1 MKETKPEIIRDNKK
15 RGEWA
20 ESVFAARA
28 AEHGLAV
35 SKPSGDS
42 ESFDYVVGHPG
53 KFVAVQ
59 VKCTIAKQPNAKGYI
74 CNLKSNNEKYRAGSF
89 DFVAA
94 YAILEDTWYIV
105 PEAAIRGLGSICLCS
120 TMPKYE
126 KYREA
131 WELLRE
137 STCEDSR
144 LRQNQGEV
152 GQPDA
157 REQHVSPMGPAV
169 TRMRGAMSFFRN
181 YLEKGGR

>member
-1 MKETKPEIIRDNKK
+1 MKATKPGLIRDNKK

-28 AEHGLAV
+28 AEHGLPV

-53 KFVAVQ
+53 KFVGVQ
-59 VKCTIAKQPNAKGYI
+59 VKCTIAKQPRAKGYI
-74 CNLKSNNEKYRAGSF
+74 CNLKCNNEKYRAGSF

-105 PEAAIRGLGSICLCS
+105 PEKAIRGLGSICLCS

-137 STCEDSR
+137 ATADE
-144 LRQNQGEV
+144 EV
-152 GQPDA
+152 EEGVHSEETAIGPGFA
-157 REQHVSPMGPAV
+157 RMQ
-169 TRMRGAMSFFRN
+169 GAMNAFRRMM
-181 YLEKGGR
+181 ERGGH